1 MSPLKK
7 YTRQI
12 NQLLSYLLLVLV
24 YSCVQ
29 PYEFS
34 INESGKTLIV
44 ESVLTDQEIHQE
56 VKISRSFSFG
66 LLDPKMERNALVVI
80 SNQRGQ
86 EFLFAEVE
94 KGMYKSIEKFSAQKG
109 DSYILRIQTQDG
121 DTYTSDP
128 MMLSAQVTTSG
139 LSVITSVNNAGE
151 EGASLQWNSTTENSS
166 GSYYRFAYEE
176 TYKIIAPMW
185 SPYDAVVV
193 SEGVD
198 TFDLRVV
205 LREQE
210 ERICY
215 GYDTQNSII
224 LADTHTLQQDA
235 LNQFEVL
242 FLSPS
247 NPKISHRYS
256 VLIKQ
261 YLISDQAFSFYSTLQ
276 KQGGNQ
282 WMFSSS
288 QPGKI
293 NGNIHP
299 DDETSDPIVGFFDV
313 AGYKEHRIFFNF
325 NDLFPSEP
333 PPPYFVACDV
343 STPTVT
349 GTLGKRELLNV
360 LYEDTAIYYKD
371 NRGIMPGGPMLMVTP
386 ACGDCT
392 RLGSNKKPDFWKE

>member
-66 LLDPKMERNALVVI
+66 LLDPKMERNAHVVI

-94 KGMYKSIEKFSAQKG
+94 KGLYKSIEKFGAQKG

-121 DTYTSDP
+121 AIYTSDP

-151 EGASLQWNSTTENSS
+151 KGASLQWNSATENSS
-166 GSYYRFAYEE
+166 GSYYRFTYEE

-210 ERICY
+210 ERIC
-215 GYDTQNSII
+215 
-224 LADTHTLQQDA
+224 
-235 LNQFEVL
+235 
-242 FLSPS
+242 
-247 NPKISHRYS
+247 
-256 VLIKQ
+256 
-261 YLISDQAFSFYSTLQ
+261 
-276 KQGGNQ
+276 
-282 WMFSSS
+282 
-288 QPGKI
+288 
-293 NGNIHP
+293 
-299 DDETSDPIVGFFDV
+299 
-313 AGYKEHRIFFNF
+313 
-325 NDLFPSEP
+325 
-333 PPPYFVACDV
+333 
-343 STPTVT
+343 
-349 GTLGKRELLNV
+349 
-360 LYEDTAIYYKD
+360 
-371 NRGIMPGGPMLMVTP
+371 
-386 ACGDCT
+386 
-392 RLGSNKKPDFWKE
+392 